1 MIVGADGKG
10 YGTLTGVIGRAYIYK
25 GSSSGLS
32 TSYDWTSS
40 TGQPDDRYGFSVAK
54 AGDVNGDKAGDVIV
68 GTPNYSGSLTE
79 AGRSYLYFGIPPVG
93 NNIIIQGTTLL
104 LLED

>member
-10 YGTLTGVIGRAYIYK
+10 FGSLTGIMGRAYIYK

-32 TSYDWTSS
+32 TSYAWTSN
-40 TGQPDDRYGFSVAK
+40 TGQPDDRYGCSVAK

-68 GTPNYSGSLTE
+68 GAPNYSGNLTE
-79 AGRSYLYFGIPPVG
+79 AGRSYLYFGIPPVQK
-93 NNIIIQGTTLL
+93 NIIIQGTTLL
-104 LLED
+104 LLDN